1 MDVKYLKYI
10 LAIADRKNMTK
21 AAEDLFVSQSSL
33 SQHLSRL
40 EQELGTP
47 LFLRSRG
54 ELSLTPAGALYVEA
68 ARKVVKIQDELYRN
82 IASLDRR
89 GHINIGVTSNFGL
102 RMLSEIIPEYKK
114 EYPDVSIE
122 ISELGLPALKKM
134 IAEDQLDLGIA
145 AVPDIHMFEGQSY
158 VLRQEE
164 VLFAIPRDHP
174 YTKINTTGHLTAA
187 ELHRHFSKENFVLS
201 KQGASIRILLDRLFD
216 SIGFTPSAFCEINN
230 IPSIRSMIAHQT
242 GVAFIAQSCAVD
254 REYISYYSLDPPL
267 YRLNVIF
274 NRKDWIRNEA
284 ENVFYNYL
292 TRYFEEN
299 TEDPYLAEKYP
310 VHHV

>member
-47 LFLRSRG
+47 LFLRSKG
-54 ELSLTPAGALYVEA
+54 ELTLTPAGTLYVEA
-68 ARKVVKIQDELYRN
+68 ARKVVRIQDELYRN
-82 IASLDRR
+82 IAGLNRR
-89 GHINIGVTSNFGL
+89 GHIKVGVTSNFGL

-122 ISELGLPALKKM
+122 ISELGLPELKKM
-134 IAEDQLDLGIA
+134 IVDEQLDLGIA
-145 AVPDIHMFEGQSY
+145 AAPDLHMFEGQSF

-164 VLFAIPRDHP
+164 VLFAVPKNHP
-174 YTKINTTGHLTAA
+174 YTRINTTGHLTAA
-187 ELHRHFSKENFVLS
+187 ELCRNFSKDNFVLS

-216 SIGFTPSAFCEINN
+216 SNGFTPSAFCELNN
-230 IPSIRSMIAHQT
+230 IPSIRSMIAHQA
-242 GVAFIAQSCAVD
+242 GVAFIAQSCSVD

-267 YRLNVIF
+267 YRLNVIY
-274 NRKDWIRNEA
+274 NRKDWARNEA
-284 ENVFYNYL
+284 EEVFYHYL
-292 TRYFEEN
+292 THYFEKN

-310 VHHV
+310 IHHI